1 MSIQGEPEHGVISG
15 CIKNDRR
22 SQALLYNHFASR
34 MYPVCLSYAGDR
46 PAAQD
51 ILQEA
56 FIKVFKNI
64 SDYKNNGSLEGW
76 IRRIVTNTAIDHYRK
91 NRKTVSL
98 MAAESDEPELQV
110 LNPALKTM
118 QFNELLEQVDRL
130 PDGAR
135 MIFNL
140 HALDGY
146 SHKEIAKEL
155 NITEG
160 TSKSQFNRARKL
172 LMNFIGKASL

>member
-1 MSIQGEPEHGVISG
+1 MVIQGEPEERLISG
-15 CIKNDRR
+15 CKNNDRR
-22 SQALLYNHFASR
+22 SQALLYKHFASR
-34 MYPVCLSYAGDR
+34 MYPICLSYAGDR
-46 PAAQD
+46 PGAQD
-51 ILQEA
+51 ILQES
-56 FIKVFKNI
+56 FIKIFKNI
-64 SDYKNNGSLEGW
+64 GDYKNNGSLEGW

-91 NRKTVSL
+91 NRKTL
-98 MAAESDEPELQV
+98 DLIIADADQPELHV

-118 QFNELLEQVDRL
+118 EFKELLEQVDRL

-172 LMNFIGKASL
+172 LINFIGRASF